1 MQFTYWTSFKK
12 KKGSTAK
19 PSGGTNIAVVLKEDT
34 SVVRPTIK
42 LAGFGYNSICY
53 GYISDFGRYYFIRDI
68 RKVGPNTEID
78 LVSDPMASFKS
89 DILANFQYVERA
101 SSGPLLVVPDP
112 LNPPTEEEY
121 SINTQVAS
129 LASLM
134 SISSGIIMEYYI
146 LTVASTQGIK
156 TYGLDY
162 AGMVNFYNY
171 VFADRFSILQNLS
184 NDFYHVSDCLVSLKK
199 SPFIPVGNPNQPI
212 YLRDVD
218 SGVTGIEL
226 NMAPL
231 SVITAANVA
240 LEFPSNSIGGLTGV
254 NYLDFAPY
262 SSGALFLP
270 FVGVVPLDMDIFG
283 ADREI
288 GIECYIDQRTVDIVY
303 KVKTLNDKV
312 VATYAGNAGAD
323 VPLAAQSG
331 NMLGAV
337 GGVMQTIG
345 GIGALKA
352 GDPVGISH
360 VAGGIASTINSIER
374 HTQINGN
381 LSSMVGAYLGQAI
394 KAEIRT
400 RKPLTWD
407 LEEMRDTNGVII
419 DKSQGLN
426 DLTGFCKC
434 IDAKCETSATDDE
447 RAEIENYMNTG
458 FFIE

>member
-12 KKGSTAK
+12 KKGSTAI
-19 PSGGTNIAVVLKEDT
+19 PSGGTNTTVVLKEDT

-42 LAGFGYNSICY
+42 LAGWGYNNICY

-112 LNPPTEEEY
+112 LNPPREEQY
-121 SINTQVAS
+121 SVNTFVNS
-129 LASLM
+129 LAGAM
-134 SISSGIIMEYYI
+134 SISAGIINEYYI
-146 LTVASTQGIK
+146 LTVASSKGIK
-156 TYGLDY
+156 SFGVDY
-162 AGMVNFYNY
+162 SSMTQIYEKFFDDN
-171 VFADRFSILQNLS
+171 IWQQIQ
-184 NDFYHVSDCLVSLKK
+184 NDFYNISNCLVSVKK
-199 SPFIPVGNPNQPI
+199 TPFIPQGDPHQPI
-212 YLRDVD
+212 YLGYEDTHCI
-218 SGVTGIEL
+218 GTEL
-226 NMAPL
+226 NMVPL
-231 SVITAANVA
+231 KFEMAANVQ
-240 LEFPSNSIGGLTGV
+240 LDFPSNSIGGLTGV

-262 SSGALFLP
+262 SSGTLYLP

-288 GIECYIDQRTVDIVY
+288 GVDCYVDQRTVDIVY
-303 KVKTLNDKV
+303 KIKTLNDKV
-312 VATYAGNAGAD
+312 VATYGGNAGAE
-323 VPLAAQSG
+323 VPIASQAG
-331 NMLGAV
+331 NVLGAV
-337 GGVMQTIG
+337 GGIVQTIG
-345 GIGALKA
+345 GIGALKS
-352 GDPVGISH
+352 GDPTGIAH
-360 VAGGIASTINSIER
+360 IAGGVTNTVSSIER
-374 HTQINGN
+374 HTQINGS
-381 LSSMVGAYLGQAI
+381 LSSIVGAYLGTDI

-426 DLTGFCKC
+426 DMSGFCKC
-434 IDAKCETSATDDE
+434 IDAKCTTSATEDE